1 MYKEIIS
8 LSEAIGRVL
17 SKDVICVK
25 NLPAFNNSAMDG
37 FAIKFSDAGKI
48 LSINKVIFAGDDV
61 DMLSLPESDG
71 FTDEAVVAD
80 TEGTAF
86 GDESFVEEGEST
98 PEADGFTAGSGD
110 FTENAGESIEAD
122 ADDFASEDFQ

>member
-1 MYKEIIS
+1 
-8 LSEAIGRVL
+8 
-17 SKDVICVK
+17 
-25 NLPAFNNSAMDG
+25 
-37 FAIKFSDAGKI
+37 
-48 LSINKVIFAGDDV
+48 
-61 DMLSLPESDG
+61 MLSLPESDG
-71 FTDEAVVAD
+71 FTDAAVVAD